1 MARYSTYYKLE
12 NDLRRMICS
21 GQLTP
26 GNPIRS
32 EQILARQY
40 GICRNSARKAI
51 DHLEAE
57 GLLKRVRGSGTFVIP
72 PSDRKNRQ
80 NAGNPVK
87 SKTILYLSFSS
98 LYSRKSF
105 IALPRFNDV
114 FSCWETVFAP
124 HGFQFQAAHVGL
136 DWIPPECLK
145 TGEVAGVI
153 FDGNVDK
160 DFYDRYLSGLCCV
173 GVNGLDRSFHCSW
186 VLEDAF
192 SEKDMQIGY
201 LQQCGYRKIAL
212 LSDECETQPA
222 KDALAGYKAAL
233 DKYGLEYRPKY
244 VIFWTRDKINGEL
257 KDENTAVPPDYAP
270 RLRQIFQS
278 PDRPDAVIC
287 PDEWRGANTVRGLAN
302 LGLSVPNDVG
312 IICRVHPERA
322 VTRYDLPFAF
332 TGFHCRKREVFLEAA
347 QVLLDEITG
356 AARVREKIVYLK
368 PQFIPGESLLT
379 KKTTIKGKEKSY
391 AAVNSG
397 K

>member
-1 MARYSTYYKLE
+1 MARYSTYYNLE

-26 GNPIRS
+26 GNPIRP
-32 EQILARQY
+32 EQQLARQY
-40 GICRNSARKAI
+40 GICRNSVRKAI
-51 DHLEAE
+51 GHLEAE
-57 GLLKRVRGSGTFVIP
+57 GLLKRIRGSGTFVIP
-72 PSDRKNRQ
+72 AADRESKNP
-80 NAGNPVK
+80 AVK
-87 SKTILYLSFSS
+87 RGKNKTILYLSFSS
-98 LYSRKSF
+98 LYPRNSF
-105 IALPRFNDV
+105 ISLPRFNDV
-114 FSCWETVFAP
+114 FSCWETILAP

-136 DWIPPECLK
+136 DWIPPECLM
-145 TGEVAGVI
+145 TGKIAGVI
-153 FDGNVDK
+153 FDGNVSR

-192 SEKDMQIGY
+192 SEKDLQVGY
-201 LQQCGYRKIAL
+201 LRQCGYRKIAL

-356 AARVREKIVYLK
+356 HARVGEKIVYLK
-368 PQFIPGESLLT
+368 PQFIPGVSLLD
-379 KKTTIKGKEKSY
+379 KNDSDIGKSL
-391 AAVNSG
+391 
-397 K
+397 